1 MDELMTRALAP
12 GRYRA
17 ALATLF
23 AVLALALTAVGV
35 AGLAARG
42 VAARLPELC
51 IRMALGATQRRA
63 VSLVVRASLGA
74 TAIGI
79 AMGLLVAPFTSRWL
93 SDYLFEVAPR
103 DVASYVA
110 TCAVTATVCV
120 GVTLLATRRLGRAD
134 LASVLRRA

>member
-79 AMGLLVAPFTSRWL
+79 AMGLLVGFARQQPEAAAAL
-93 SDYLFEVAPR
+93 R
-103 DVASYVA
+103 DRKRA
-110 TCAVTATVCV
+110 
-120 GVTLLATRRLGRAD
+120 RKQGRAG
-134 LASVLRRA
+134 LNSSRAAKPVRITGRR